1 MRWIIL
7 AIRLNNNTKAMKTP
21 PISLK
26 IKDISKS
33 KMIKKRMPKMIV
45 FHFFTIYLKR
55 EKFPIGYRFSF
66 QKIMTNRIKATM
78 LTTKEIIAKAIN
90 ISNFNPF
97 SNRLSHQLRWIN
109 YTKNR

>member
-45 FHFFTIYLKR
+45 FHFFILYLKR
-55 EKFPIGYRFSF
+55 EKFPIGYKFSF

-90 ISNFNPF
+90 ISNFNPYLLITNHYRK
-97 SNRLSHQLRWIN
+97 S
-109 YTKNR
+109 